1 MKYTR
6 IGVACLIV
14 LSALTALVGC
24 RSDPA
29 YPIDTNS
36 QNVEVS
42 AEAATE
48 TTQETITSSETE
60 TSETEP
66 VDTETAK
73 PKDDDREADKARLRA
88 ILGGKA
94 KLRFDE
100 NGEFKIM
107 MLSDLH
113 MTGGGLSAAN
123 MQNIKLLVE
132 HEKPDLVILTG
143 DNIAD
148 SSISDESGL
157 RRVLKPLTDYLEA
170 EEIYWMHVYGNHDG
184 EMIFPLYQ
192 QHRVYESY
200 EHCLSKA
207 GDTSL
212 HGLGNYVI
220 PLYGSRDEE
229 VKFVIWALDSG
240 DYLSEEDKKTLFPS
254 GKMSFT
260 GTSSPTYDYIHSDQ
274 IEWYVETSKFLQ
286 EQNGGEMIPGLMA
299 FHIPLQETYTAWLN
313 RDGLE
318 WTGQKGGAVGSS
330 GYNPGFFEVIR
341 RRGDIRAI
349 VNGHD
354 HANDYMVNYAGIKL
368 CYTSTVTHYDANT
381 RGTRFFVIRESNPT
395 NVETYM
401 TYIKDLK

>member
-1 MKYTR
+1 MMKHIR
-6 IGVACLIV
+6 IWVACLVV
-14 LSALTALVGC
+14 LSALTASVGC
-24 RSDPA
+24 QSGSEQSA
-29 YPIDTNS
+29 ETIT
-36 QNVEVS
+36 QTTEVS
-42 AEAATE
+42 ADVATE
-48 TTQETITSSETE
+48 TELVETE
-60 TSETEP
+60 TDPVETETVNP
-66 VDTETAK
+66 VDNDK
-73 PKDDDREADKARLRA
+73 EAEEARLRA
-88 ILGGKA
+88 ILGGKV
-94 KLRFDE
+94 KLQFDE

-113 MTGGGLSAAN
+113 MTGSGLNASI
-123 MQNIKLLVE
+123 MKNIRLLVE
-132 HEKPDLVILTG
+132 HEDPDLIILTG

-148 SSISDESGL
+148 TSISSEMGL
-157 RRVLKPLTDYLEA
+157 RRVLKPLTDYLEG

-184 EMIFPLYQ
+184 ELIFPLDK

-200 EHCLSKA
+200 DHCLSKA
-207 GDTSL
+207 GDVRL

-220 PLYGSRDEE
+220 PLYGAHDEK

-274 IEWYVETSKFLQ
+274 IEWYVEASKFLQ
-286 EQNGGEMIPGLMA
+286 EQNGGEKIPGLMA
-299 FHIPLQETYTAWLN
+299 FHIPLQETYVAWLN

-368 CYTSTVTHYDANT
+368 CYTSTVTHYDANI
-381 RGTRFFVIRESNPT
+381 RGTRFFVIRESNPAD
-395 NVETYM
+395 VETYM
-401 TYIKDLK
+401 TYIKDLT